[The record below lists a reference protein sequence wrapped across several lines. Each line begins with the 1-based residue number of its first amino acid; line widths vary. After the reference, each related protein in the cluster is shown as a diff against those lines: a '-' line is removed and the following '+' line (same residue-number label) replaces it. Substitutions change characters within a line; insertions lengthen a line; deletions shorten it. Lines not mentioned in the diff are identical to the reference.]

1 MRLGLRSTLAVVIA
15 GSFAAPLAAQS
26 PQAGGPPPRM
36 TLKSSIDLVPV
47 DVTVVDRSGRPVPN
61 LPVDD
66 FKLTIDGRSRK
77 LSSAEFVSIPAARTP
92 PVQAGD
98 YSSNEGVE
106 GGRLI
111 VLAVDAGSLAAGR
124 GKSALAAAGRF
135 LDGLNPADRVALVT
149 LPGGD
154 PQRDFTSNHAL
165 VKSLVQK
172 IAGQAQNNVS
182 TRLGLAEALAIERG
196 DETMVAQVLE
206 QQCTGD
212 ITLQSR
218 DSCLQQLTSEANL
231 LLADMRQRSRHSIA
245 ALKSLFDRL
254 SSSETPK
261 TIVLVSGGVLLN
273 PDYTDVAWIG
283 PRASAAHVA
292 LYILQI
298 DTPDA
303 DIANGRT
310 AATRNQDT
318 EALREGLDVMAGM
331 ARGEV
336 FRVVSNADTIF
347 QRLALELSGYYLL
360 SFEPLPGDRD
370 DKPHKISIDVR
381 KKNVEVRA
389 RREFTV
395 PAATTAA
402 ARDDLL
408 DTLRAP
414 LLATDIPLK
423 LTTYAFRD
431 TGTAKIRVVVAA
443 NIDRSSNQDDDVSI
457 GYVVIDE
464 QGKAVAQQVERRVT
478 SAISPRT
485 KGQKFLG
492 AAVVQ
497 PGGYTI
503 KLAAV
508 DNRGRRGS
516 VERAFRA
523 EMKSV
528 GRIRVTDLIVADN
541 SEPGSSGLTPTVDA
555 TFSGDEVQ
563 AYLELFDEA
572 SGSFEDAAVSL
583 EIADR
588 ANSRALASAS
598 ARLESPDGNGAHR
611 VAQGGLPIA
620 LLPSGDYLARA
631 IVTVGGQPVGD
642 VTRPF
647 RIVREAKVASTTP
660 ASAAS
665 ATIRPAAAPT
675 AMPTRPEPFDRGSVL
690 TAPVLGFFLDRLRTA
705 AANPGAVGPAVEE
718 IRGGKFAEAL
728 ETLQKAGGDQL
739 ATPFLEGLVLLAKGE
754 LNPAANKFRDALR
767 IDSEFYPAV
776 FYLGACYAAG
786 GRDREAAGAWQTSLV
801 PDSSAPFAYAFLGDA
816 LLRLRDVDQA
826 IDVLTEGRSRWP
838 DDTQIAAR
846 LETALAMKKR
856 LP

>member
-1 MRLGLRSTLAVVIA
+1 MRPGLRSTLAVVIA
-15 GSFAAPLAAQS
+15 GSLAAPLAAQS

-47 DVTVVDRSGRPVPN
+47 DVTVVDKSGRPVPN
-61 LPVDD
+61 LRVDD

-92 PVQAGD
+92 PTQAGD
-98 YSSNEGVE
+98 YSSNEGVDS
-106 GGRLI
+106 GRLI
-111 VLAVDAGSLAAGR
+111 VLAVDAGSLAGGR

-172 IAGQAQNNVS
+172 IAGQAQINVS

-212 ITLQSR
+212 ITLQAR
-218 DSCLQQLTSEANL
+218 DSCLQQLTSEASL
-231 LLADMRQRSRHSIA
+231 LLADMRQRSRNSIA
-245 ALKSLFDRL
+245 ALKSLFDRI

-261 TIVLVSGGVLLN
+261 AIVLVSGGVLLN

-292 LYILQI
+292 LYILQV

-303 DIANGRT
+303 DVANGRT
-310 AATRNQDT
+310 AATRNQDS
-318 EALREGLDVMAGM
+318 EALREGLDAMAGM

-360 SFEPLPGDRD
+360 GFEPLPGDRD
-370 DKPHKISIDVR
+370 DRPHKISIDVR

-395 PAATTAA
+395 PAATHSA

-443 NIDRSSNQDDDVSI
+443 NVDRSSNQDDDVSI

-464 QGKAVAQQVERRVT
+464 QGKA
-478 SAISPRT
+478 
-485 KGQKFLG
+485 
-492 AAVVQ
+492 
-497 PGGYTI
+497 
-503 KLAAV
+503 
-508 DNRGRRGS
+508 
-516 VERAFRA
+516 
-523 EMKSV
+523 
-528 GRIRVTDLIVADN
+528 
-541 SEPGSSGLTPTVDA
+541 
-555 TFSGDEVQ
+555 
-563 AYLELFDEA
+563 
-572 SGSFEDAAVSL
+572 
-583 EIADR
+583 
-588 ANSRALASAS
+588 
-598 ARLESPDGNGAHR
+598 
-611 VAQGGLPIA
+611 
-620 LLPSGDYLARA
+620 
-631 IVTVGGQPVGD
+631 
-642 VTRPF
+642 
-647 RIVREAKVASTTP
+647 
-660 ASAAS
+660 
-665 ATIRPAAAPT
+665 
-675 AMPTRPEPFDRGSVL
+675 
-690 TAPVLGFFLDRLRTA
+690 
-705 AANPGAVGPAVEE
+705 
-718 IRGGKFAEAL
+718 
-728 ETLQKAGGDQL
+728 
-739 ATPFLEGLVLLAKGE
+739 
-754 LNPAANKFRDALR
+754 
-767 IDSEFYPAV
+767 
-776 FYLGACYAAG
+776 
-786 GRDREAAGAWQTSLV
+786 
-801 PDSSAPFAYAFLGDA
+801 
-816 LLRLRDVDQA
+816 
-826 IDVLTEGRSRWP
+826 
-838 DDTQIAAR
+838 
-846 LETALAMKKR
+846 
-856 LP
+856 